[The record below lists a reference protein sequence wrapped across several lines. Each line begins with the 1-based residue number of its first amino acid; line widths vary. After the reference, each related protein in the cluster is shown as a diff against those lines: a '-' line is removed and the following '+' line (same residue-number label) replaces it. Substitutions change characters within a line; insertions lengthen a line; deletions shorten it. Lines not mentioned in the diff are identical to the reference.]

1 MDFTRIRLAYMM
13 INFHISHRFF
23 RWMNVK
29 SFSLTG
35 VTESVAGDVLL
46 MNKIDEQWKNPTDA
60 IWR

>member
-1 MDFTRIRLAYMM
+1 MM
-13 INFHISHRFF
+13 ISFHISHRFF